1 MTIEAPTLHLSRDAC
16 TEERWRVFSARPP
29 LARRLL
35 GDVSEPT
42 RAEWQPKETTMTRIA
57 TLLLPVLLILGGCKA
72 DTTGLQTLAVP
83 DLVALRALHSD
94 LVLCDANSPKTRGRF
109 GVIPGALLLSSYRD
123 YAPAVE
129 LPSDKAR
136 KLVFYC
142 HSEWCSAAADAAR
155 RAITAGHRDVV
166 VLSAGIKGW
175 IEAGEPVDKPS

>member
-1 MTIEAPTLHLSRDAC
+1 
-16 TEERWRVFSARPP
+16 
-29 LARRLL
+29 
-35 GDVSEPT
+35 
-42 RAEWQPKETTMTRIA
+42 
-57 TLLLPVLLILGGCKA
+57 VLLILGACRA
-72 DTTGLQTLAVP
+72 DTSGLQTLAVP
-83 DLVALRALHSD
+83 DLVALRAENAD

-129 LPSDKAR
+129 LPSDKSQ

-142 HSEWCSAAADAAR
+142 HSEWCGAASDAAR
-155 RAITAGHRDVV
+155 KAIAAGHRNVV

>member
-1 MTIEAPTLHLSRDAC
+1 MT
-16 TEERWRVFSARPP
+16 
-29 LARRLL
+29 
-35 GDVSEPT
+35 
-42 RAEWQPKETTMTRIA
+42 KIA
-57 TLLLPVLLILGGCKA
+57 TLLFPVLLILSGCRA

-83 DLVALRALHSD
+83 DLVALRAVHSD
-94 LVLCDANSPKTRGRF
+94 LVLYDANSPKTRSRF

-129 LPSDKAR
+129 LPSDQAR

-142 HSEWCSAAADAAR
+142 HSEWCSAASEAAR
-155 RAITAGHRDVV
+155 KAMAAGYRDVV

>member
-1 MTIEAPTLHLSRDAC
+1 MK
-16 TEERWRVFSARPP
+16 
-29 LARRLL
+29 RL
-35 GDVSEPT
+35 
-42 RAEWQPKETTMTRIA
+42 A

-72 DTTGLQTLAVP
+72 DMSGLQTLAVP
-83 DLVALRALHSD
+83 DLVTLRAVHSD

-109 GVIPGALLLSSYRD
+109 GVIPGALLLSNYRD

-142 HSEWCSAAADAAR
+142 HSEWCGAASDAAR
-155 RAITAGHRDVV
+155 KAIAAGHRDVL

-175 IEAGEPVDKPS
+175 IAAGEPIDKPS